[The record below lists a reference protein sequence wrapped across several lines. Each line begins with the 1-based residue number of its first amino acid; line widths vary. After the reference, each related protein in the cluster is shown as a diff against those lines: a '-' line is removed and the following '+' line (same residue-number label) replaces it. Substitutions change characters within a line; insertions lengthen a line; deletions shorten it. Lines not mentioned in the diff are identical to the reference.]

1 MRDHVNGANGANGHA
16 RKTVLVTGAGGY
28 IGSVLCKHLV
38 DRGYAVVAFDRFF
51 FGVDTLRDLDG
62 APHLRIVKKDIRD
75 IEERDL
81 AGVYAVCDLAALSN
95 DPTGELDPGIT
106 DGINYAGRLRVAETA
121 KRAGVERYVLS
132 SSCSVYGHGAGV
144 QMDETSKP
152 VPLTT
157 YARANLRA
165 EAETLPL
172 ADDRFCTTALRNA
185 TVFGL
190 SPRMRFDLVV
200 NLMTLHAVEKGRITI
215 MGGGKQWRPLVHI
228 GDVARAFRTVIEAP
242 EEAVRGQV
250 FNVGKQNAQVL
261 SIAYIIRE
269 TLPFPLQIEVAPD
282 DPDRRDYNV
291 SFEKARRVLG
301 FEAERSIAEGAREI
315 YEALKMGL
323 VENGP
328 KTSTVRWYRNVIE
341 AQKLVESVAL
351 NGRLL

>member
-1 MRDHVNGANGANGHA
+1 MRDDVNGAGN
-16 RKTVLVTGAGGY
+16 RSKKKVLVTGAGGY
-28 IGSVLCKHLV
+28 IGSVLCKDLV
-38 DRGYAVVAFDRFF
+38 DHGYSVVAFDRFF
-51 FGVDTLRDLDG
+51 FGVETLREVNGTPDLT
-62 APHLRIVKKDIRD
+62 IVKKDIRD

-81 AGVYAVCDLAALSN
+81 EGVHAVCDLAALSN
-95 DPTGELDPGIT
+95 DPSGELNPNIT
-106 DGINYAGRLRVAETA
+106 DGINYAGRVRVAEKA

-132 SSCSVYGHGAGV
+132 SSCSVYGHGDGA
-144 QMDETSKP
+144 QLDETAQAF
-152 VPLTT
+152 PLTT

-172 ADDRFCTTALRNA
+172 ADERFCATALRNA

-228 GDVARAFRTVIEAP
+228 RDVARAFRTVIEAP
-242 EEAVRGQV
+242 KESVKGEII
-250 FNVGKQNAQVL
+250 NIGKQNAQVL
-261 SIAYIIRE
+261 SIAYIVRE
-269 TLPFPLQIEVAPD
+269 TLPFPLQIEIAPD
-282 DPDRRDYNV
+282 DADRRDYNV
-291 SFEKARRVLG
+291 SFAKAKQVLG
-301 FEAERSIAEGAREI
+301 FEAQCSIAEGTREI
-315 YEALKMGL
+315 YEALKMGV

-341 AQKLVESVAL
+341 AQKLIDSVTL

>member
-1 MRDHVNGANGANGHA
+1 MRDDANEIASRS
-16 RKTVLVTGAGGY
+16 RKRVLVTGAGGY
-28 IGSVLCKHLV
+28 IGSVLCKDLV
-38 DRGYAVVAFDRFF
+38 DHGYAVIAFDRFF
-51 FGVDTLRDLDG
+51 FGVETLRELNG
-62 APHLRIVKKDIRD
+62 TPNLTVIKKDIRD

-81 AGVYAVCDLAALSN
+81 EDVYAVCDLAALSN
-95 DPTGELDPGIT
+95 DPSGELNPDIT

-121 KRAGVERYVLS
+121 KRAGVARYVLS
-132 SSCSVYGHGAGV
+132 SSCSVYGHGDGV
-144 QMDETSKP
+144 PVDETATPS
-152 VPLTT
+152 PLTT

-172 ADDRFCTTALRNA
+172 ANGDFCTTALRNA

-215 MGGGKQWRPLVHI
+215 MGGGRQWRPLVHI
-228 GDVARAFRTVIEAP
+228 RDVTRAFRTVIEAP
-242 EEAVRGQV
+242 TDAVNGQV
-250 FNVGKQNAQVL
+250 INIGKQNAQVL
-261 SIAYIIRE
+261 SIAYIVRE
-269 TLPFPLQIEVAPD
+269 TLPFPLQIEIAPD
-282 DPDRRDYNV
+282 DADRRDYNV
-291 SFEKARRVLG
+291 CFTKAKEVLG
-301 FEAERSIAEGAREI
+301 FEAQHSIAEGTREI
-315 YEALKMGL
+315 YEALKMGV